1 MFRARARARESYCVR
16 GIRFCQPRDITI
28 TLTPFDAEFYSDGVM
43 DLRFSFSGTQQAR
56 DISAPLVNLR
66 LRAFDVG
73 VLLAGADYGL
83 FWCCHG

>member
-1 MFRARARARESYCVR
+1 
-16 GIRFCQPRDITI
+16 
-28 TLTPFDAEFYSDGVM
+28 
-43 DLRFSFSGTQQAR
+43 
-56 DISAPLVNLR
+56 LR

>member
-1 MFRARARARESYCVR
+1 MFRARARARKSCVR

-28 TLTPFDAEFYSDGVM
+28 TLTPFDAKFCPDGVM

-56 DISAPLVNLR
+56 DISTPLVNLR

-73 VLLAGADYGL
+73 VLLAGTDYGL